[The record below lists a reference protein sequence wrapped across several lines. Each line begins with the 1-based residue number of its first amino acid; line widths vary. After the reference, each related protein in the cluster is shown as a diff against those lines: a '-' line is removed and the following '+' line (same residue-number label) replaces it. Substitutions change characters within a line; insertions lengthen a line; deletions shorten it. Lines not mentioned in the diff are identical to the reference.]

1 MRTPVGSSNNV
12 ARSFAHSSP
21 GCEPMGVIFTF
32 CAQAGE
38 ASARPSRPMTQLV
51 FMWFS
56 RGLMISLTSGWGTD
70 HQAPKVRSVERDLTQ
85 TAAGGGYFT
94 TRKVAYKPKEKLMKQ
109 AVMLFLASMLSCA
122 AAGVYAAEAAADY
135 PNKSVRFIAPFV
147 PGGPSD
153 TLSRL
158 LAQKLTEAWS
168 QQVIVDNRGSA
179 GGIVGFELGAKAVP
193 DGYTLL
199 LANGAGLTINPHVYT
214 KLPYDPARDFQPITQ
229 ITSGAYFMVLN
240 PSVPAKSVKEFIALA
255 KSKPGALNF
264 AATGTNNLL
273 ASEQFSHMAGIK
285 MTPVNYKGT
294 GQAITAV
301 MSGEVQMF
309 IISPLVAIPQIK
321 AGKLRAIGVTGLKP
335 NSALPDVPPIANT
348 LKGFENITWHSVVVP
363 VKTPKPI
370 VAKLSKELMRIIKSP
385 DITQRIEQQGLDAV
399 GSTPEELAAIIKAE
413 TQMYGKLVKQIGL
426 KPQDF

>member
-1 MRTPVGSSNNV
+1 
-12 ARSFAHSSP
+12 
-21 GCEPMGVIFTF
+21 
-32 CAQAGE
+32 
-38 ASARPSRPMTQLV
+38 
-51 FMWFS
+51 
-56 RGLMISLTSGWGTD
+56 
-70 HQAPKVRSVERDLTQ
+70 
-85 TAAGGGYFT
+85 
-94 TRKVAYKPKEKLMKQ
+94 MKH
-109 AVMLFLASMLSCA
+109 AVVVFLASVLSS
-122 AAGVYAAEAAADY
+122 AAGSAAAAEAAADY
-135 PNKSVRFIAPFV
+135 PNKSIRFIAPFV

-158 LAQKLTEAWS
+158 LAQKLTESWQ

-179 GGIVGFELGAKAVP
+179 GGIVGFELGAKAAP

-199 LANGAGLTINPHVYT
+199 LANGAGLTINPHVYV
-214 KLPYDPARDFQPITQ
+214 KLPYDPYKDFQPVTQ

-255 KSKPGALNF
+255 KAKPGAINF

-285 MTPVNYKGT
+285 MTAVNYKGT

-301 MSGEVQMF
+301 MGGEVQMF

-321 AGKLRAIGVTGLKP
+321 AGKLRAIGVTGLKR
-335 NSALPDVPPIANT
+335 NTALPDVPPIADT

-370 VAKLSKELMRIIKSP
+370 VARLSKELMRIIKAP
-385 DITQRIEQQGLDAV
+385 DISERINQQGLDAI

-413 TQMYGKLVKQIGL
+413 TAMYGKLVKQIGL